1 VLRDKALR
9 KLQFALTTEFMADSE
24 KAPCNALRETSKFM
38 SPETPLHHNRA
49 KTMKPLIKINTSLV
63 LLLFIVLSNCSP
75 FHKRSYLADLHT
87 CNKQTIISWR
97 IKCYSQ
103 KINLDSTNADLY
115 LSRAAAYTQSKI
127 YTGARND
134 FLMAYGLGKNDP
146 SVAQSIAF
154 VYTRLGMADS
164 AASWFFISGNPECC
178 KQ

>member
-1 VLRDKALR
+1 VQCAQRNVKIYQPGNTPASQQG
-9 KLQFALTTEFMADSE
+9 K
-24 KAPCNALRETSKFM
+24 NNETINQNKYLAGS
-38 SPETPLHHNRA
+38 SPIYR
-49 KTMKPLIKINTSLV
+49 LIE
-63 LLLFIVLSNCSP
+63 LLLLP
-75 FHKRSYLADLHT
+75 KRSSLADIHI
-87 CNKQTIISWR
+87 CEKQTILSWR

-103 KINLDSTNADLY
+103 KIKLDSTHADLY
-115 LSRAAAYTQSKI
+115 LLRAAAYTQSKI